1 MMARKRSRAPKRK
14 NIREGNRMPTRKILP
29 LLVFAA
35 TLAFSDGASAQTYGF
50 ATMQPGTLNH
60 TSASAVAKVLK
71 EKAALNVVVQP
82 TAGESVL
89 IPLISRGEA
98 EFGIANIFEVEA
110 AKTSSPNIRLIGS
123 LHALRGAFWVR
134 KDTTMKTMAD
144 LKGKRVGM
152 GYSAMR
158 TIDPLVK
165 AMLATGGL
173 TEKDITP
180 ILIPNVIRGADDFTS
195 GAADM
200 FFFAF
205 GAPKVR
211 EVDATVGGIR
221 ALEITDAGMAEA
233 KKLVPQGYLT
243 PAVPN
248 GFFIGVDHPM
258 KVYTWDNM
266 IFTSTKVSDD
276 AVYKVIDTL
285 EKNKT
290 DLVAIQPA
298 LREFSPAAL
307 YKKYDIP
314 YHPGALK
321 YFKDHNLQAQDLQ

>member
-1 MMARKRSRAPKRK
+1 MLTAGAL
-14 NIREGNRMPTRKILP
+14 T
-29 LLVFAA
+29 
-35 TLAFSDGASAQTYGF
+35 AFGTHASAQTFGF

-60 TSASAVAKVLK
+60 TSGSAVAKVLK
-71 EKAALNVVVQP
+71 EKANLNVVIQP

-89 IPLISRGEA
+89 IPIVSRGEA

-110 AKTSSPNIRLIGS
+110 AKASSPNLRLIGS
-123 LHALRGAFWVR
+123 LHPLRGAFWVR
-134 KDTTMKTMAD
+134 KDTNMRTMAD

-158 TIDPLVK
+158 TIDPMVK
-165 AMLATGGL
+165 AILSTGGL
-173 TEKDITP
+173 TEKDVTP
-180 ILIPNVIRGADDFTS
+180 VLIPNVIRGADDFAS

-221 ALEITDAGMAEA
+221 ALEIPEGSIAEA
-233 KKLVPQGYLT
+233 QKVLPQGYLS
-243 PAVPN
+243 PAAPN
-248 GFFIGVDHPM
+248 PFFVGVEKPM
-258 KVYTWDNM
+258 PVYTWDNM
-266 IFTSTKVSDD
+266 IFTNATVKDD
-276 AVYKVIDTL
+276 VVYKMIETL
-285 EKNKT
+285 EANKGE
-290 DLVAIQPA
+290 LVSIQPA
-298 LREFSPAAL
+298 LREFSAAAL

-321 YFKDHNLQAQDLQ
+321 YFKDKGIEAKGLQ

>member
-1 MMARKRSRAPKRK
+1 MQLRQIAFA
-14 NIREGNRMPTRKILP
+14 
-29 LLVFAA
+29 LLAVSA
-35 TLAFSDGASAQTYGF
+35 GAVTAEAQTYGF

-71 EKAALNVVVQP
+71 EKAGFNVVVQP
-82 TAGESVL
+82 TAGESVML
-89 IPLISRGEA
+89 PLVSRGEA
-98 EFGIANIFEVEA
+98 EFGIANIFEVVH
-110 AKTSSPNIRLIGS
+110 AKASSPNVRLIGS
-123 LHALRGAFWVR
+123 LHSLRGAFWVR

-165 AMLATGGL
+165 AMLAAGGL
-173 TEKDITP
+173 TENDVKP
-180 ILIPNVIRGADDFTS
+180 VLIPNVIRGADDFAS

-221 ALEITDAGMAEA
+221 ALEIPDSGMAAA
-233 KKLVPQGYLT
+233 KKLVPEGYLT
-243 PAVPN
+243 PATPSP
-248 GFFIGVDHPM
+248 FFVGVDHPM

-266 IFTSTKVSDD
+266 IFTNAKVSDE
-276 AVYKVIDTL
+276 AVYKLIDAL
-285 EKNKT
+285 EKNKA
-290 DLVAIQPA
+290 DMVSIQPA
-298 LREFSPAAL
+298 LREFSADAL
-307 YKKYDIP
+307 YKKYDLP

-321 YFKDHNLQAQDLQ
+321 YFKDHNIEAKALN

>member
-1 MMARKRSRAPKRK
+1 MHITKL
-14 NIREGNRMPTRKILP
+14 T
-29 LLVFAA
+29 FAVLTA
-35 TLAFSDGASAQTYGF
+35 GALTAFGTHANAQTFGF

-60 TSASAVAKVLK
+60 TSGSAVAKVLK
-71 EKAALNVVVQP
+71 EKANLNVVIQP

-89 IPLISRGEA
+89 IPIVSRGEA

-110 AKTSSPNIRLIGS
+110 AKTSSANLRLIGS
-123 LHALRGAFWVR
+123 LHPLRGAFWVR
-134 KDTTMKTMAD
+134 KDTNMRTMAD

-158 TIDPLVK
+158 TIDPMVK
-165 AMLATGGL
+165 AILSTGGL
-173 TEKDITP
+173 TEKDVTP
-180 ILIPNVIRGADDFTS
+180 VLIPNVIRGADDFTS

-221 ALEITDAGMAEA
+221 ALEIPEGGIAAAQKILPE
-233 KKLVPQGYLT
+233 GYLT
-243 PAVPN
+243 PAAPN
-248 GFFIGVDHPM
+248 PFFVGVEKPM
-258 KVYTWDNM
+258 PVYTWDNM
-266 IFTSTKVSDD
+266 IFTNASVKDEV
-276 AVYKVIDTL
+276 VYKVIETL
-285 EKNKT
+285 EANKAE
-290 DLVAIQPA
+290 LVSIQPA
-298 LREFSPAAL
+298 LREFSAAAL

-321 YFKDHNLQAQDLQ
+321 YFKDKNIQVKALQ